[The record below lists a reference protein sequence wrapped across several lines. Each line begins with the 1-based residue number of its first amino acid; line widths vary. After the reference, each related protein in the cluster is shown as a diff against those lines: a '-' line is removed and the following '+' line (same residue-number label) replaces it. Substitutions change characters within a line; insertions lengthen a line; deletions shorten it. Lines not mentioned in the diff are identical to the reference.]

1 MSQRRFG
8 FWDFTYQEQE
18 KKQVES
24 GEAVL
29 YTNTAIQN
37 YFDIPDGNIIG
48 QLSVGKVLVLEEK
61 TIQKGSLTEEWVRI
75 DLGWIRK
82 KYLREV

>member
-1 MSQRRFG
+1 MLQRRFS
-8 FWDFTYQEQE
+8 FWDFIRQKRRKGQI
-18 KKQVES
+18 ES

-37 YFDIPDGNIIG
+37 YFDTPGGNIIG
-48 QLSVGKVLVLEEK
+48 QLSVGKVLVLEEE
-61 TIQKGSLTEEWVRI
+61 TIQIGSRTEEWVRI

-82 KYLREV
+82 RYLREV